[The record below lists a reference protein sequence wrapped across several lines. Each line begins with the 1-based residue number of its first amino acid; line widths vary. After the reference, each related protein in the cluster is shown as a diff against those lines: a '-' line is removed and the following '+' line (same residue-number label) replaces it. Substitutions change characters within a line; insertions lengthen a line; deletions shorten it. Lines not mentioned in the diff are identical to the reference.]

1 MMVIKRKSRSIAD
14 SEALLRDSLW
24 KDADDRLWKHK
35 EAGGFFTVPKT
46 MPYIAR
52 LMDETA
58 KNTPISSTYMALW
71 SFTWSNDGFV
81 KLGKIL
87 DIVYAA
93 GFNGE
98 RGIRTLRDRLTRL
111 EKLGFIELRKT
122 GGDQLGYVYIPNPH
136 KIIIDAMRSE
146 TPPFRQE
153 TYSSFIARALEI
165 GAKDVKAFLEDKGDD
180 GDEADDDAVAGEPEP
195 ASPKKKT
202 TTATKRPRRPARR
215 PTAA

>member
-1 MMVIKRKSRSIAD
+1 MIITKRKSKSIAD
-14 SEALLRDSLW
+14 SETMLRNSLW
-24 KDADDRLWKHK
+24 KDADERLWKHK
-35 EAGGFFTVPKT
+35 QAGGFFTVPKT

-58 KNTPISSTYMALW
+58 KNTPVSSTYIALW

-98 RGIRTLRDRLTRL
+98 RGIRTLKDRLKRL
-111 EKLGFIELRKT
+111 EKLGFIEMRKT

-136 KIIIDAMRSE
+136 KVIIDAMRSDK
-146 TPPFRQE
+146 PPFRPE
-153 TYSSFIARALEI
+153 TYSSFLARALEI
-165 GAKDVKAFLEDKGDD
+165 GSKDVKALLEDEGDD
-180 GDEADDDAVAGEPEP
+180 ADEDEDAIASKPESAP
-195 ASPKKKT
+195 PKKLT
-202 TTATKRPRRPARR
+202 TTKRPRRPLRR
-215 PTAA
+215 PASA

>member
-1 MMVIKRKSRSIAD
+1 
-14 SEALLRDSLW
+14 
-24 KDADDRLWKHK
+24 
-35 EAGGFFTVPKT
+35 

-58 KNTPISSTYMALW
+58 KNTPISSSIALW

-98 RGIRTLRDRLTRL
+98 RGIRTLKDRLKRL
-111 EKLGFIELRKT
+111 EKLGFIEMRKT
-122 GGDQLGYVYIPNPH
+122 GGEQLGFVYIPNPH
-136 KIIIDAMRSE
+136 KVIIDAMRSDK
-146 TPPFRQE
+146 PPFRQE

-165 GAKDVKAFLEDKGDD
+165 GSNDVKAFL
-180 GDEADDDAVAGEPEP
+180 DEGEHTEEDDDTVARKADPVP
-195 ASPKKKT
+195 PKKP
-202 TTATKRPRRPARR
+202 AAAPKRRRRPLRR
-215 PTAA
+215 TPSA